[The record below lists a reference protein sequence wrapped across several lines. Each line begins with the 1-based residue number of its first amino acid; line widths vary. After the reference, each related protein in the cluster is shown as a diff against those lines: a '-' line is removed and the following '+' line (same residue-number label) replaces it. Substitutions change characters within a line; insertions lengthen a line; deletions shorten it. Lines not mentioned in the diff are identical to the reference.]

1 MLETISKLAGRVAD
15 YTLGTV
21 IVVVQVTMA
30 DRRARLQLPAPA
42 APAAPSAPPPRTFR
56 A

>member
-1 MLETISKLAGRVAD
+1 MFETITRLAGRVAD

-30 DRRARLQLPAPA
+30 DRRARWQLPAGT
-42 APAAPSAPPPRTFR
+42 PPPRTFR